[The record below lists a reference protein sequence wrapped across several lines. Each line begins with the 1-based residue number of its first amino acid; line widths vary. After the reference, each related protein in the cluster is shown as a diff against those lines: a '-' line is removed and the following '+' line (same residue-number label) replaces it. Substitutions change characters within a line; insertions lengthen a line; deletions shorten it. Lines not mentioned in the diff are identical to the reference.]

1 MIDFPVRMHGEDQ
14 EFEPMKVVIERRG
27 MPDLVWSTDEGLVS
41 VTMLPNGVVGV
52 FEGKEVLSML
62 VSWYEVSTFAVY
74 DLDYDHEEQ
83 TSAIKP
89 CERCGATGLVDEG
102 DLRCP
107 ECDGFGHA

>member
-1 MIDFPVRMHGEDQ
+1 MIDFPVRFDDGPDP
-14 EFEPMKVVIERRG
+14 EPMKVVIERRG

-41 VTMLPNGVVGV
+41 ITMLPNGVVGV

-74 DLDYDHEEQ
+74 DLDYEEPQ
-83 TSAIKP
+83 SGPITP
-89 CERCGATGLVDEG
+89 CVLCKATGLVDEG
-102 DLRCP
+102 ALRCP